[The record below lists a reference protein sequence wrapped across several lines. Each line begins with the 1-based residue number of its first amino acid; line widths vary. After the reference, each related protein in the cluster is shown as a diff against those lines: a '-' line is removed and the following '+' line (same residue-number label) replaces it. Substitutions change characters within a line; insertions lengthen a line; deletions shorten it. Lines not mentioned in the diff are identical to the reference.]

1 MAWGCA
7 PAPKMPVPAPGPT
20 PEAKLDKNL
29 PPSVLEK
36 VGDDRLARGRYML
49 AVDAY
54 LAALSQNPG
63 PLAVSRMRFNLALAY
78 QGAGQGVMALEQLRS
93 MPAKGGDPEVLTRG
107 VAHAGRAGKLKLG
120 QLNQS
125 SATLRR
131 LAKMPP
137 RPLSE
142 AEQREVLDSLAA
154 TQSALGQYGQATGT
168 LLELAGMEG
177 FVTPSLQLR
186 LAKTAG
192 RASSGEL
199 EAQLGKPRRPSS
211 TPYCSL
217 ALARAQFARADLDEA
232 LSTLGQGGWPGFR
245 RVP

>member
-1 MAWGCA
+1 MAGVSRGGPVVIAGSRQFGRQAAFAAALLLLVALLAWGCA

-36 VGDDRLARGRYML
+36 VGDDRLAKGRYML

-63 PLAVSRMRFNLALAY
+63 PLAASRMRLNLALAY

-93 MPAKGGDPEVLTRG
+93 MPAKGGDPEVLTKG
-107 VAHAGRAGKLKLG
+107 LLMRAKLELKLG

-142 AEQREVLDSLAA
+142 TEQRQVLDSLAA

-192 RASSGEL
+192 RAS
-199 EAQLGKPRRPSS
+199 
-211 TPYCSL
+211 
-217 ALARAQFARADLDEA
+217 
-232 LSTLGQGGWPGFR
+232 
-245 RVP
+245 